1 MYNSSQKDELNKKEV
16 TGTMDSIEL
25 KVAMKRNK
33 DTLEKLAEALGLQV
47 SGVWARVNGQT
58 EFRAKEI
65 KAIRQRYNL
74 SAEDTV
80 KIFL

>member
-1 MYNSSQKDELNKKEV
+1 MN
-16 TGTMDSIEL
+16 SIEL

-65 KAIRQRYNL
+65 SKIRQRYNL

>member
-1 MYNSSQKDELNKKEV
+1 
-16 TGTMDSIEL
+16 MDSIEL

-65 KAIRQRYNL
+65 SKIRQRYNL

>member
-1 MYNSSQKDELNKKEV
+1 
-16 TGTMDSIEL
+16 MDSIEL
-25 KVAMKRNK
+25 KVTMKRNK

-65 KAIRQRYNL
+65 SKIRQRYNL

>member
-1 MYNSSQKDELNKKEV
+1 
-16 TGTMDSIEL
+16 MDSIEL

-65 KAIRQRYNL
+65 SAIRRRYNL

>member
-1 MYNSSQKDELNKKEV
+1 
-16 TGTMDSIEL
+16 MDSIEL

-65 KAIRQRYNL
+65 SKIRQRYNL
-74 SAEDTV
+74 SAEDIV